1 MEITSF
7 ILGVCAVIIL
17 LMVAG
22 TSVNYM
28 TIKVLRK
35 EIDNINQVQAH
46 QARDLDEYNNSLL
59 VNIKA
64 TRDELAA
71 HTDSRV
77 DKLSKALNDMIKEH
91 EVNLN
96 YVKQQVYTNEDNIR
110 ALVKG
115 MARVQ
120 RDGKE
125 KINY

>member
-7 ILGVCAVIIL
+7 VLGVCAVIML
-17 LMVAG
+17 LMVVG

-28 TIKVLRK
+28 VTKELNK
-35 EIDNINQVQAH
+35 EIENLKQVQAH
-46 QARDLDEYNNSLL
+46 QSRDLDEYNNMLL
-59 VNIKA
+59 ANLKA

-77 DKLSKALNDMIKEH
+77 DKLSNALNDIIKEH

-96 YVKQQVYTNEDNIR
+96 YTNELANTNANNIKT
-110 ALVKG
+110 LVKEI
-115 MARVQ
+115 ARVE
-120 RDGKE
+120 RGYKE

>member
-7 ILGVCAVIIL
+7 VLGVCAVIIL

-28 TIKVLRK
+28 VTRELKK
-35 EIDNINQVQAH
+35 EIEYIKQVQAH
-46 QARDLDEYNNSLL
+46 QARDLDEYNNMLL
-59 VNIKA
+59 ANIKA

-77 DKLSKALNDMIKEH
+77 DKLSNALNDIIKEH

-96 YVKQQVYTNEDNIR
+96 YNKEKADTNANNIK
-110 ALVKG
+110 LLLKEIG
-115 MARVQ
+115 RVEN
-120 RDGKE
+120 GYKE

>member
-28 TIKVLRK
+28 VTRELKK
-35 EIDNINQVQAH
+35 EIQTLKIVQQH

-59 VNIKA
+59 ANIKA
-64 TRDELAA
+64 TKDDLAA

-77 DKLSKALNDMIKEH
+77 DKLSNALSDIIKEH
-91 EVNLN
+91 EINLN
-96 YVKQQVYTNEDNIR
+96 YTNELANTNAKNIKTLIKEIGR
-110 ALVKG
+110 VEKG
-115 MARVQ
+115 Y
-120 RDGKE
+120 KE